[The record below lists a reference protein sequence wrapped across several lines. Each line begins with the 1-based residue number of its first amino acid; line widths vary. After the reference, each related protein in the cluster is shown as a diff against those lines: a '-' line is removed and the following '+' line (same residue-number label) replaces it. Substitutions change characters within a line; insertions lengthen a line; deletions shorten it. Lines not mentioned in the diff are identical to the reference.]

1 MRYHRPDYIPPA
13 APYVPTHGSSDRAD
27 WPLWARLCLVLGVA
41 TVLGMTVAALAI
53 ALSVAWHGG
62 AHPVAV
68 EHSDDVRAPA
78 LTGGPRP

>member
-27 WPLWARLCLVLGVA
+27 WPLWARLCLFLGVA

-53 ALSVAWHGG
+53 ALSVTWHGG
-62 AHPVAV
+62 AHPLP
-68 EHSDDVRAPA
+68 SSTPTTYGAPA